1 MPFAPLEKPSIW
13 AIRDNFLMNY
23 PHAAY
28 REDCFVLP
36 GLPPITPKIN
46 LIMKPALIEE
56 MLVTRA
62 EEFPR
67 DRLTVKTLSGPINKE
82 SLFFAEGA
90 DWKWQRRAVSAAFRH
105 ESLLAQVET
114 FAACAREQIALWRRL
129 EAGTPVD
136 VAPAMSR
143 VTFEVILR
151 SVLGVN
157 ASFDREKFIA
167 ELAPALGVIGWRRI
181 FAMLGLPADWIPHP
195 GYFRAAA
202 ASRYLSRAT
211 RAVIKERRA
220 SDIERKDLLQL
231 LLSARDPET
240 GRVMTD
246 AELQANLHTFLVAGH
261 ETSAVAMGWTL
272 WLLAKD
278 QASQERLRDEVWTI
292 AGEEEIGPATVEK
305 LVFTRQVL
313 QELMRLFPPAAG
325 FARQPRKDTTLGP
338 YNFSRGETIVVLLW
352 CLHRHEKLW
361 DDPQGFDPDRFAPE
375 KVKARH
381 RYAYMPFGAGPRIC
395 LGMSFA
401 MLEMA
406 TLLASFVREFRF
418 STVPGRRLAI
428 DARFTTRP
436 KGGMPLL
443 IEPIRTAA
451 QRKLAPAAR
460 RVKADPARRFAPG
473 APLGENGA

>member
-1 MPFAPLEKPSIW
+1 MFHDPDFMPFAPLEKPSIW
-13 AIRDNFLMNY
+13 AMRQNFLSNY
-23 PHAAY
+23 PRAAY
-28 REDCFVLP
+28 REDRFVLA
-36 GLPPITPKIN
+36 GLPPITPKIH
-46 LIMKPALIEE
+46 LIMNPALIEE

-62 EEFPR
+62 EEFTR
-67 DRLTVKTLSGPINKE
+67 DRLSVNTLSGPINKE

-105 ESLLAQVET
+105 ENLLAQVEI
-114 FAACAREQIALWRRL
+114 FAACARERIALWRRL
-129 EAGTPVD
+129 DAGTPVD

-151 SVLGVN
+151 SVLGAN
-157 ASFDREKFIA
+157 ADFDREKFIA
-167 ELAPALGVIGWRRI
+167 ELAPALGIIGWRRI
-181 FAMLGLPADWIPHP
+181 LTMLGLPADWIPHP

-211 RAVIKERRA
+211 RALIEERRA
-220 SDIERKDLLQL
+220 SDGERNDLLQL

-246 AELQANLHTFLVAGH
+246 AELEGNLYTFLVAGH
-261 ETSAVAMGWTL
+261 ETSAVAMAWTL

-278 QASQERLRDEVWTI
+278 QTSQERLREEVWAL

-313 QELMRLFPPAAG
+313 QESMRLFPPAAG
-325 FARQPRKDTTLGP
+325 FARQSRKDTTLGP
-338 YNFSRGETIVVLLW
+338 YDFSKGETVAVLIW

-375 KVKARH
+375 KVKTRH

-406 TLLASFVREFRF
+406 TLLASFVRAFRF
-418 STVPGRRLAI
+418 SAVPGHRLAI

-436 KGGMPLL
+436 KDGMPLL
-443 IEPIRTAA
+443 IEPICAAA
-451 QRKLAPAAR
+451 QRRRAPAA
-460 RVKADPARRFAPG
+460 A
-473 APLGENGA
+473 

>member
-1 MPFAPLEKPSIW
+1 MFHDPDFMPFAPLEKPSIW
-13 AIRDNFLMNY
+13 AMRDNFLVNY

-28 REDCFVLP
+28 REDCFVLR

-46 LIMKPALIEE
+46 LIMNPALIEE

-151 SVLGVN
+151 SMLGVN

-211 RAVIKERRA
+211 RAVIEERRA
-220 SDIERKDLLQL
+220 SDR
-231 LLSARDPET
+231 SARTFCSSCSPPEIP
-240 GRVMTD
+240 RRD
-246 AELQANLHTFLVAGH
+246 A
-261 ETSAVAMGWTL
+261 
-272 WLLAKD
+272 
-278 QASQERLRDEVWTI
+278 
-292 AGEEEIGPATVEK
+292 
-305 LVFTRQVL
+305 
-313 QELMRLFPPAAG
+313 
-325 FARQPRKDTTLGP
+325 
-338 YNFSRGETIVVLLW
+338 
-352 CLHRHEKLW
+352 
-361 DDPQGFDPDRFAPE
+361 
-375 KVKARH
+375 
-381 RYAYMPFGAGPRIC
+381 
-395 LGMSFA
+395 
-401 MLEMA
+401 
-406 TLLASFVREFRF
+406 
-418 STVPGRRLAI
+418 
-428 DARFTTRP
+428 
-436 KGGMPLL
+436 
-443 IEPIRTAA
+443 
-451 QRKLAPAAR
+451 
-460 RVKADPARRFAPG
+460 
-473 APLGENGA
+473 

>member
-1 MPFAPLEKPSIW
+1 MTASSNGGMFYDPDFMPFAPRAKPSLR
-13 AIRDNFLMNY
+13 AMRENFLANY
-23 PHAAY
+23 PQAAY
-28 REDCFVLP
+28 REDRSVLP
-36 GLPPITPKIN
+36 GFPPVTPKIN
-46 LIMKPALIEE
+46 LIMSPALIEE

-62 EEFPR
+62 GEFLR
-67 DRLTVKTLSGPINKE
+67 DRLTMNTLSGPINKL

-90 DWKWQRRAVSAAFRH
+90 DWKWQRRAVSAAFRR
-105 ESLLAQVET
+105 ESILAEVDT

-129 EAGTPVD
+129 DARTPVD

-151 SVLGVN
+151 SVLGAN
-157 ASFDREKFIA
+157 AGFDREKFIA
-167 ELAPALGVIGWRRI
+167 ELTRALGTIGWRRVL
-181 FAMLGLPADWIPHP
+181 AVLGLSTDWIPYP

-211 RAVIKERRA
+211 RALIEERRA
-220 SDIERKDLLQL
+220 SSVERKDLLQL

-240 GRVMTD
+240 GRGMTD
-246 AELQANLHTFLVAGH
+246 PELEANLYTFLVAGH
-261 ETSAVAMGWTL
+261 ETSAVAMAWTL

-278 QASQERLRDEVWTI
+278 QASQERLRNEVWAV

-313 QELMRLFPPAAG
+313 QESMRLFPPAAG
-325 FARQPRKDTTLGP
+325 FARQPLQDTTVGP
-338 YNFSRGETIVVLLW
+338 YKFLKGETIVVLVW

-361 DDPQGFDPDRFAPE
+361 DEPQGFDPDRFAPE
-375 KVKARH
+375 KVKARD

-406 TLLASFVREFRF
+406 TLLASFVRELRF
-418 STVPGRRLAI
+418 STVPGHRLAI

-443 IEPIRTAA
+443 IEPICAAA
-451 QRKLAPAAR
+451 QRKRTPAA
-460 RVKADPARRFAPG
+460 A
-473 APLGENGA
+473 

>member
-1 MPFAPLEKPSIW
+1 MFHDPDFMPFAPLEKPSLW
-13 AIRDNFLMNY
+13 ALRDNFLVNY
-23 PHAAY
+23 PQAAY
-28 REDCFVLP
+28 REDRFVLP
-36 GLPPITPKIN
+36 ARPPITPKIN
-46 LIMKPALIEE
+46 LIMNPALIEE

-62 EEFPR
+62 EAFTR
-67 DRLTVKTLSGPINKE
+67 DRLTVSTLSGPINKE

-114 FAACAREQIALWRRL
+114 FAACAREQVALWRRL

-136 VAPAMSR
+136 VAPSMSR
-143 VTFEVILR
+143 VTFEIISR
-151 SVLGVN
+151 SVLGAN
-157 ASFDREKFIA
+157 AGFDREKFIA
-167 ELAPALGVIGWRRI
+167 ELAPALGAVGWRRI
-181 FAMLGLPADWIPHP
+181 LSMLGLPADWIPHP

-211 RAVIKERRA
+211 RALIEERRA
-220 SDIERKDLLQL
+220 SGVESKDLLQL

-246 AELQANLHTFLVAGH
+246 AELEGNLYTFLVAGH
-261 ETSAVAMGWTL
+261 ETSAVAMAWTL

-278 QASQERLRDEVWTI
+278 QASQDRLREEVSEV
-292 AGEEEIGPATVEK
+292 AGEEEISPATVEK

-313 QELMRLFPPAAG
+313 QESMRLFPPAAG
-325 FARQPRKDTTLGP
+325 FARQPREDTALGP
-338 YNFSRGETIVVLLW
+338 YHFSRGETIVVLLW

-361 DDPQGFDPDRFAPE
+361 DDPQAFDPDRFAPE
-375 KVKARH
+375 RVKARH
-381 RYAYMPFGAGPRIC
+381 RYAFMPFGAGPRIC

-406 TLLASFVREFRF
+406 TLLATFVREFRF
-418 STVPGRRLAI
+418 RTVPGRRLAI
-428 DARFTTRP
+428 DTRFTTRP

-443 IEPIRTAA
+443 IEPIRAA
-451 QRKLAPAAR
+451 AERKLAPAA
-460 RVKADPARRFAPG
+460 
-473 APLGENGA
+473 